1 MKKTGEAIDA
11 ADKIA
16 GFVKERIIFEN

>member
-1 MKKTGEAIDA
+1 MKKTGDAIDA

-16 GFVKERIIFEN
+16 VFVKERIIFEN